1 MEPVGSLAGAWTFAE
16 VLDFCRSLDLI
27 YTIEVVDSQASLK
40 LWLTLKPPASCMASQ
55 VIVIDAQEA
64 TILTWSCQYDVL
76 ESSKQLM

>member
-1 MEPVGSLAGAWTFAE
+1 M
-16 VLDFCRSLDLI
+16 
-27 YTIEVVDSQASLK
+27 K

-76 ESSKQLM
+76 ERNMLLDPEKAADLKKWSHYRGG